1 MDGIL
6 SLENMSIVMA
16 FVVPG
21 FIALSVRSQF
31 ITGVAT
37 FDPRERLLSYIAISV
52 IYGTL
57 ALRLVGPAQILN
69 STWSFLLVLFVGPV
83 FLGVI
88 LGVNIQNDFL
98 RRVLSR
104 LGLFTVHPVPTVW
117 DWKFSGSMKEQ
128 WVLVT
133 LKNGITFAGLFGRD
147 SFAASNSE
155 ERDLF
160 VQWIYDINDDGT
172 WSVPGKKGVLIAA
185 SEVSTIEFWEYAP
198 EEKIHAKA
206 QR

>member
-6 SLENMSIVMA
+6 SLENLSIVMA

-31 ITGVAT
+31 ISGIAT
-37 FDPRERLLSYIAISV
+37 FDPRERLLSYVTISV
-52 IYGTL
+52 VHGSL
-57 ALRLVGPAQILN
+57 ALRFFGPDQILY
-69 STWSFLLVLFVGPV
+69 SIWVYFVVLFGSPV
-83 FLGVI
+83 ILGVI
-88 LGVNIQNDFL
+88 LGVNVQKDIF
-98 RRVLSR
+98 RRVLTR
-104 LGLFTVHPVPTVW
+104 FGLFTVHPVPTAW

-155 ERDLF
+155 ERDLY

-172 WSVPGKKGVLIAA
+172 WAVPGKKGVLITA
-185 SEVSTIEFWEYAP
+185 SAVSTIEFWEYAP
-198 EEKIHAKA
+198 EEIHAKA